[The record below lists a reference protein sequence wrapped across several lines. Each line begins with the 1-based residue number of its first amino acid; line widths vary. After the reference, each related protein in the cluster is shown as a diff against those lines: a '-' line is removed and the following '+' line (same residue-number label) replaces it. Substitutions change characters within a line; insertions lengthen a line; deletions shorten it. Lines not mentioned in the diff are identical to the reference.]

1 MDKYLLS
8 EPPSVLSMLDAGE
21 PAERITGPVHG
32 FYVASYACLVPESGQ
47 YLGYAKVCLVQ
58 PPSYWEAQCCAKFC
72 GDTVAWAPEA
82 ALDSAEQIA
91 LMELANRGLRPAA
104 KQTSPQVP
112 IQ

>member
-21 PAERITGPVHG
+21 PAERITGPLNG
-32 FYVASYACLVPESGQ
+32 YYLASYACWVPESGQ
-47 YLGYAKVCLVQ
+47 YLGYAKVCVTE

-72 GDTVAWAPEA
+72 GDTVAWLPEA

-91 LMELANRGLRPAA
+91 RMQLANLGVFRAVYGAPAPRG
-104 KQTSPQVP
+104 
-112 IQ
+112 